1 MNQQTIMKAEGL
13 EVTAGRELLIN
24 ALLELATHREQ
35 LNLLDQALGDGD
47 HGSTIARGCEAG
59 ISSLKN
65 RDFESINQLFGVI
78 GRSMMSRMGG
88 ASGMLFGLL
97 FRAAESCPRATQ
109 LDSSSLA
116 TIFRQGLD
124 SLQVRT
130 KTQVG
135 DKTMLDA
142 LVPAVVALEVHHQ
155 APLPEALNKAA
166 EAARIGAESTAGM
179 LPRVGRAKT
188 LGERARGGQ
197 DPGANSIRFLFAGLA
212 ANVKMSIAGN

>member
-1 MNQQTIMKAEGL
+1 MTSETITNVDGL
-13 EVTAGRELLIN
+13 DLTSVRGLLTN

-35 LNLLDQALGDGD
+35 LNLLDQTLGDGD
-47 HGSTIARGCEAG
+47 HGSTVARGCEAS
-59 ISSLKN
+59 ISSLKSGN
-65 RDFESINQLFGVI
+65 FESINQLFGIV
-78 GRSMMSRMGG
+78 GRSMMSSMGG

-97 FRAAESCPRATQ
+97 FRAAESCPTATK
-109 LDSSSLA
+109 LDSSVLA

-142 LVPAVVALEVHHQ
+142 LVPAVVALEVNHR
-155 APLPEALNKAA
+155 APLSDALKKAA
-166 EAARIGAESTAGM
+166 EAALAGAESTAGM

-188 LGERARGGQ
+188 LGERARDSQ

-212 ANVKMSIAGN
+212 SNTKF